1 MATSQY
7 PLNGKNNPET
17 KVHTS
22 TNPAFRVYPNA
33 YANLCTNYRLSTN
46 IAINRARCHPILIHP
61 ESEVVAMSVVCF
73 KNVTAF
79 YILSC
84 VTSILSV
91 TINYKLILTFL
102 RQARKVVGSL
112 FHSHL
117 FGQLC
122 SLSGYNPLD
131 NTK

>member
-1 MATSQY
+1 
-7 PLNGKNNPET
+7 
-17 KVHTS
+17 
-22 TNPAFRVYPNA
+22 
-33 YANLCTNYRLSTN
+33 
-46 IAINRARCHPILIHP
+46 
-61 ESEVVAMSVVCF
+61 MSVVCF

-79 YILSC
+79 YLLTCCYVHFI
-84 VTSILSV
+84 SV